1 MVRRSHGAGGGSQQP
16 AVPARYRHPTPAGVT
31 DTPPRRQL
39 PPVAR
44 GTRSSARPAPTRA
57 PPTVRTAGKPV
68 LITKSGS
75 TACSP
80 DDMTGPGGYLEM
92 DINTARFAYI
102 TKIGMAK
109 FIPSLH
115 KLRLHIGVVIEGR
128 DNSELPEQTLVACR
142 IHGLDLREMAT
153 EINK

>member
-1 MVRRSHGAGGGSQQP
+1 M
-16 AVPARYRHPTPAGVT
+16 
-31 DTPPRRQL
+31 
-39 PPVAR
+39 
-44 GTRSSARPAPTRA
+44 
-57 PPTVRTAGKPV
+57 

-80 DDMTGPGGYLEM
+80 DDLTGPGGYLEM

-128 DNSELPEQTLVACR
+128 DNSELPEQMLVACR